1 MEVPDL
7 QKKVS
12 EAPKITELI
21 MSEATQLRK
30 QYFDND
36 IFLNQMAKTYES
48 EMKLMSRFTNLADA
62 LTDAAC
68 SN

>member
-1 MEVPDL
+1 MPDL
-7 QKKVS
+7 KKKIS

-36 IFLNQMAKTYES
+36 IFLNQMTKTYEA

>member
-1 MEVPDL
+1 MPDL
-7 QKKVS
+7 KKKVS

-36 IFLNQMAKTYES
+36 IFLNQMTKTYEA